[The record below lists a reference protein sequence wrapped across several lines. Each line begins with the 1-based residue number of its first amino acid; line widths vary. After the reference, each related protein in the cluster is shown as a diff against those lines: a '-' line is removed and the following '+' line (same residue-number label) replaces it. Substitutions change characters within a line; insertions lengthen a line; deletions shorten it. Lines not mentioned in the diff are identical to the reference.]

1 MDREMEGDK
10 EDGVDLGGI
19 WEQKWELDILK
30 IQCMKFSKKSFK
42 CYMKRRGLFNNKGE
56 RLKSRF
62 WGLLRES

>member
-1 MDREMEGDK
+1 MEGDK

-56 RLKSRF
+56 GK
-62 WGLLRES
+62 G